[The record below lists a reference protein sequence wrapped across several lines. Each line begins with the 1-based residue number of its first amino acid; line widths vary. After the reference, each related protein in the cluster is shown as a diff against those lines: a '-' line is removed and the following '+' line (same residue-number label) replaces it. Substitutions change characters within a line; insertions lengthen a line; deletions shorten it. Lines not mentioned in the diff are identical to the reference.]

1 MRGLQLI
8 PVNTNINFTGT
19 VRYISYII
27 SLIMVVGSLGLFF
40 VKGLN
45 YGIDFKGGFLIEIRT
60 KEPADLPKLRQE
72 LNDLQIGEVKL
83 QEFGSNK
90 DIMVRVERPSGDE
103 KAQVTALERIKQT
116 IGADVDYRRV
126 ETVGPKVSE
135 DLVRNGAYAIIFALG
150 LILVY
155 IWIRFEWQFG
165 LCAILSLLHD
175 CISVIGFFSLFW
187 VEFSETAFVAI
198 LTTLGYSV
206 NDTVVIYDRIR
217 DNLRKYKKTP
227 LAEVINKSTNETLS
241 RTVMTSSTT
250 LLALFGLYL
259 FGGPVIAHFSLPIMV
274 GIFVG
279 TLSSIFVSANLLLHF
294 NIRRG
299 DTSSETIQGS
309 LISPHKN

>member
-19 VRYISYII
+19 IRYISYVV
-27 SLIMVVGSLGLFF
+27 SLIMVIGSLGLFF

-60 KEPADLPKLRQE
+60 KEPANLPKLRQE
-72 LNDLQIGEVKL
+72 LNDLKIGEVKL

-90 DIMVRVERPSGDE
+90 DIMIRVERPSGDE
-103 KAQVTALERIKQT
+103 KAQATALEKIKQT

-135 DLVRNGAYAIIFALG
+135 DLVRNGGYAIAFALG
-150 LILVY
+150 LILIY

-187 VEFSETAFVAI
+187 VEFSETAFVAL

-299 DTSSETIQGS
+299 DSSSEPIQGP
-309 LISPHKN
+309 LIPTHKS